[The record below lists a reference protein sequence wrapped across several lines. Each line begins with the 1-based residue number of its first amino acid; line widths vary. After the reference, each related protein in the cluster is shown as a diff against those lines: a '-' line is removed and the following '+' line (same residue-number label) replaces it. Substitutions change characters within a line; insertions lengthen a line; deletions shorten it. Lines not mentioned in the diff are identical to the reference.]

1 MTERE
6 TRQEREPQPRL
17 ETGVFRLNVR
27 GVPLEFDP
35 DGKAHPAGGEPRFA
49 VKDVMV
55 LHTREGWAEFAEKLA
70 VHLEGAESELYRG
83 MAVYAVAE
91 SPMTQLTDHL
101 QPGEIHLV
109 SDDEYAAAYY
119 SKYGDAIQGPIF
131 W

>member
-1 MTERE
+1 MTEWE
-6 TRQEREPQPRL
+6 TRQEREPQLRL

-49 VKDVMV
+49 IKDVPM
-55 LHTREGWAEFAEKLA
+55 LHTKEGWAEFAERLA

-83 MAVYAVAE
+83 MTVYAVAE
-91 SPMTQLTDHL
+91 SPMNQLTDHL
-101 QPGEIHLV
+101 ESGTIRRV
-109 SDDEYAAAYY
+109 SDDEYAVAYHE
-119 SKYGDAIQGPIF
+119 KYGDTIQGPIF